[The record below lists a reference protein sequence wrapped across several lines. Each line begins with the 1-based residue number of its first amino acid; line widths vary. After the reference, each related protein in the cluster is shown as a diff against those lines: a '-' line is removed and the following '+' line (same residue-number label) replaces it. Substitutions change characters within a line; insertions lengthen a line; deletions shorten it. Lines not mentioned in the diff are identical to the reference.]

1 MIGQISI
8 KTKFGWINATEE
20 KGRIIGIKFGK
31 RKKNIISKNLKKFRS
46 SLNNYFS
53 KKNDNFACEF
63 ALQ

>member
-31 RKKNIISKNLKKFRS
+31 RKKIQAAKI
-46 SLNNYFS
+46 
-53 KKNDNFACEF
+53 
-63 ALQ
+63 